1 MCYYIHN
8 INIYIMNNNNL
19 MPRENEITPRPVL
32 LGFLMPGPRHP
43 YELHQEFE
51 RDLGKVWRIGRSKLY
66 AQLKLLEQAGLVTV
80 QIEHQPN
87 RPPRNMY
94 HITRAGREAFLNWL
108 HQPTMHV
115 RHIRLEFLARLYF
128 FRRLALPG
136 LEQLVTKQKEIFQ
149 PRIESLSRTIAET
162 DDDFWKLV
170 LEFRLS
176 KMEAAVRWL
185 DRCLE

>member
-1 MCYYIHN
+1 MS
-8 INIYIMNNNNL
+8 
-19 MPRENEITPRPVL
+19 RENEITPRSVL
-32 LGFLMPGPRHP
+32 LGFLMLGPQHP

-51 RDLGKVWRIGRSKLY
+51 RELGQVWRIGRSKLY

-80 QIEHQPN
+80 QIDPQPN

-94 HITRAGREAFLNWL
+94 HITRAGRETFLNWL

-136 LEQLVTKQKEIFQ
+136 LEQFVTNQKETLQ
-149 PRIESLSRTIAET
+149 PRTDSLSRAVAET
-162 DDDFWKLV
+162 DDDFRKLV

-176 KMEAAVRWL
+176 QMEAIVRWL
-185 DRCLE
+185 DRCLERTRPALPFFHNTQ